1 MTLRRALLSAAV
13 LAVALATAGC
23 GAVGRV
29 TTGDPGHGKL
39 LFVTP
44 AKPGDPS
51 CGSCHTLAD
60 AKTTGTVGP
69 NLDDA
74 FASDKEQ
81 GFSQSTIKDVVRGQI
96 AYPEPPMP
104 ANLYSGQNAD
114 DIAIYVAQCSGV
126 PTCGVTAAGRKP
138 GTSTSPHV
146 ATGGPAVNGKS
157 VFASAGCGGCHT
169 LKDAGATGTVGPNLD
184 ALKPSKATV
193 ARQVTNGG
201 AVMPSFK
208 DRLTAKQIQAVAGYV
223 ASVAGK

>member
-1 MTLRRALLSAAV
+1 LTLRRALLSALVIAAAV
-13 LAVALATAGC
+13 LSAGC

-104 ANLYSGQNAD
+104 ANLYDGQNAD
-114 DIAIYVAQCSGV
+114 DIAIYVAQCSGN
-126 PTCGVTAAGRKP
+126 PNCGVTAAGQKP
-138 GTSTSPHV
+138 SGGAPPV
-146 ATGGPAVNGKS
+146 ATGGPAVNGKQ
-157 VFASAGCGGCHT
+157 VFETAGCSGCHT
-169 LKDAGATGTVGPNLD
+169 LKDAGATGTVGPDLD
-184 ALKPSKATV
+184 TLKPSKATV
-193 ARQVTNGG
+193 ARQVETGGG
-201 AVMPSFK
+201 AMPSFK
-208 DRLTAKQIQAVAGYV
+208 GRLTDKQIQAVAGYV

>member
-1 MTLRRALLSAAV
+1 M

-184 ALKPSKATV
+184 TVQPPPSLSLAV
-193 ARQVTNGG
+193 DRVTNGKN
-201 AVMPSFK
+201 AMPSFK
-208 DRLTAKQIQAVAGYV
+208 GQLTTKQIADVTAYV
-223 ASVAGK
+223 VKATGGNPNG

>member
-1 MTLRRALLSAAV
+1 LSV
-13 LAVALATAGC
+13 VAIASAGC

-29 TTGDPGHGKL
+29 TTGDPSHGKL

-74 FASDKEQ
+74 FSSDKEQ
-81 GFSQSTIKDVVRGQI
+81 GFSLQTMKDVIRGQI

-114 DIAIYVAQCSGV
+114 DIAIYVAQCSGN
-126 PTCGVTAAGRKP
+126 PTCGVTASGRKP
-138 GTSTSPHV
+138 GGTSPHV
-146 ATGGPAVNGKS
+146 ATGGPAVNGKQ
-157 VFASAGCGGCHT
+157 VFASAGCASCHT
-169 LKDAGATGTVGPNLD
+169 LKDAGATGTVGPDLD
-184 ALKPSKATV
+184 QLKPSKAAV

-208 DRLTAKQIQAVAGYV
+208 GRLSAAQIQAVAGYV
-223 ASVAGK
+223 SSVAGK

>member
-1 MTLRRALLSAAV
+1 LTLRRALLSAFVIA
-13 LAVALATAGC
+13 AALLSAGC

-104 ANLYSGQNAD
+104 ANLYEGQDAD

-126 PTCGVTAAGRKP
+126 PDCGVTAAGQKP
-138 GTSTSPHV
+138 SAPSPPV
-146 ATGGPAVNGKS
+146 ATGGPAVNGKT
-157 VFASAGCGGCHT
+157 VFTTAGCSGCHT
-169 LKDAGATGTVGPNLD
+169 LKDAGATGTVGPDLD

-193 ARQVTNGG
+193 VRQVETGGG
-201 AVMPSFK
+201 AMPSFK
-208 DRLTAKQIQAVAGYV
+208 GRLTEKQIQAVAGYV

>member
-1 MTLRRALLSAAV
+1 V

-74 FASDKEQ
+74 FSSDKEQ

-104 ANLYSGQNAD
+104 PNLYSGQNAD
-114 DIAIYVAQCSGV
+114 DIAIYVAQCSGN

-138 GTSTSPHV
+138 GPAPSPP
-146 ATGGPAVNGKS
+146 AASGGPAVNGKN
-157 VFASAGCGGCHT
+157 VFETAGCGGCHT

-184 ALKPSKATV
+184 GLKPSKAIV
-193 ARQVTNGG
+193 ARQVENGG

-208 DRLTAKQIQAVAGYV
+208 GRLTQKQIQAVAGYV

>member
-1 MTLRRALLSAAV
+1 V
-13 LAVALATAGC
+13 IAVAVCSAGC
-23 GAVGRV
+23 GAVKPV
-29 TTGDPGHGKL
+29 TQGDPSHGKL

-74 FASDKEQ
+74 FSSDKEQ
-81 GFSQSTIKDVVRGQI
+81 GFALSTITNVVRGQI

-104 ANLYSGQNAD
+104 ANLYQGQNAD
-114 DIAIYVAQCSGV
+114 DIALYVAQCSGN
-126 PTCGVTAAGRKP
+126 PTCGVTASGRKP
-138 GTSTSPHV
+138 TTPSSSPHT
-146 ATGGPAVNGKS
+146 AASGPAVNGKS
-157 VFASAGCGGCHT
+157 VFETAGCSGCHT

-184 ALKPSKATV
+184 QLKPSKAVV
-193 ARQVTNGG
+193 AMQVTNGG
-201 AVMPSFK
+201 AVRPSFK
-208 DRLTAKQIQAVAGYV
+208 DKLSAAQIQAVAGYV

>member
-1 MTLRRALLSAAV
+1 M

-74 FASDKEQ
+74 FSSDKEQ

-104 ANLYSGQNAD
+104 ANLYSGQDAS
-114 DIAIYVAQCSGV
+114 DIAIYVAQCSGN

-138 GTSTSPHV
+138 GTATAPPV
-146 ATGGPAVNGKS
+146 ATGGPAVNGKN
-157 VFASAGCGGCHT
+157 VFETAGCGSCHT
-169 LKDAGATGTVGPNLD
+169 LKDAGATGTIGPNLD
-184 ALKPSKATV
+184 ALKPSKARV
-193 ARQVTNGG
+193 ARQVENGG

-208 DRLTAKQIQAVAGYV
+208 SRLTQKQIQAVAGYV